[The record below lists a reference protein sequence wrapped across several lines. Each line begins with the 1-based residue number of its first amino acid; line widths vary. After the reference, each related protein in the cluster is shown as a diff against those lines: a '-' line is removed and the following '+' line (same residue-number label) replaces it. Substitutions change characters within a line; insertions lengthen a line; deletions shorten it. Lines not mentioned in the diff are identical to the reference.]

1 MKFERSISTIG
12 CLGDDKSANFDV
24 KDIASI

>member
-12 CLGDDKSANFDV
+12 CLGRDKSANFGV
-24 KDIASI
+24 KDIGSI